1 MDFFELSDAISKIR
15 KNNKIS
21 QQTLSQD
28 LDISRATISAF
39 ENAKSSDIGLKK
51 VMQIL
56 DYLGYEISL
65 KEKSTFPTFEELR
78 DAW

>member
-78 DAW
+78 DA